1 LHPSTQTGS
10 ISRTTILGDDNVLLN
25 YINPNLMVVCTL
37 AQSSEAPED
46 SKLYVNLVDVISGKL
61 LHRIVH
67 DNAVG
72 PVRGVIVDNFV
83 LVAFWNNKVII
94 VLNGYFQE

>member
-1 LHPSTQTGS
+1 M
-10 ISRTTILGDDNVLLN
+10 LLN